1 MRLLPLLLVACE
13 IDDPNNG
20 NACTDIA
27 MASVSLSVADLDGL
41 PVTDATVTYTVD
53 GGASMDCESWDDGQ
67 YVCGWEKPGTIVVT
81 VEKEGFVTVTETL
94 EVGMTEDE
102 CHVEGEVLA
111 VTLEE
116 VACTA
121 EIVYAVQ
128 ATLVG
133 SSGETLEDPE
143 VSWGYANAD
152 MEPIACEGDGTTW
165 WCGEEA
171 AGDIE
176 VYGTAGGHT
185 TDMETVTVYTDEYD
199 CHPITQLVE
208 LEVEWLPD

>member
-1 MRLLPLLLVACE
+1 MRLLPLLLLACE
-13 IDDPNNG
+13 IDDPDNG
-20 NACTDIA
+20 NPCTDIA
-27 MASVSLSVADLDGL
+27 MASVSLSVADLDGAA
-41 PVTDATVTYTVD
+41 VTDATVTYTVD
-53 GGASMDCESWDDGQ
+53 GGEAKDCESWDDGQ
-67 YVCGWEKPGTIVVT
+67 YVCGWEEPGTIVVS
-81 VEKEGFVTVTETL
+81 VAKEGFVTVTETV
-94 EVGMTEDE
+94 EVGMTDDQ
-102 CHVEGEVLA
+102 CHVEGEVLD

-133 SSGETLEDPE
+133 SSGETLEDPQ

-152 MEPIACEGDGTTW
+152 MEPIACEGEGETW

-176 VYGTAGGHT
+176 VYGTASGHT
-185 TDMETVTVYTDEYD
+185 TDLETVTVEMDEYG
-199 CHPITQLVE
+199 CHPVTQSVE
-208 LEVEWLPD
+208 LVVEWLPD